1 MEHQNYQNKCFK
13 ITYTLNKVLVKKREQ
28 VKMSF
33 ETWMDY
39 INYLLFVRHGF
50 EIKDLPDEPFMD
62 YYVNFEHLFV
72 LKKLNT

>member
-1 MEHQNYQNKCFK
+1 
-13 ITYTLNKVLVKKREQ
+13 
-28 VKMSF
+28 MSF

-62 YYVNFEHLFV
+62 YYDDGMTHDEVVDIMVNRNIELEMYFD
-72 LKKLNT
+72 

>member
-1 MEHQNYQNKCFK
+1 
-13 ITYTLNKVLVKKREQ
+13 
-28 VKMSF
+28 MSF

-50 EIKDLPDEPFMD
+50 EIKDLPDEPVMD